1 MPQVSRYMNRW
12 LWVLALCWF
21 SVLILFFHSFLLLF
35 TNNDAFAMVIS
46 CCHFFLSLVFCWTR
60 KSRKMKKWFS
70 WLSHYMNVF
79 FLWPAGDC
87 SGIKCYIKIVSFF
100 DTYQGILC
108 VFFSTNHK
116 KSRKP
121 EKFLYAK
128 VMNKCI
134 AFFCCLPK
142 RQKKWFLTMRDQHNK
157 TKRQYK
163 LLFYIQHS
171 NPNPIPLIK

>member
-1 MPQVSRYMNRW
+1 MPQVSRFMNRW

-46 CCHFFLSLVFCWTR
+46 CCHFFLSLVFYWTR

-108 VFFSTNHK
+108 VFFPLII
-116 KSRKP
+116 KSRGN
-121 EKFLYAK
+121 LRNSYMLRLWIN
-128 VMNKCI
+128 V
-134 AFFCCLPK
+134 LP
-142 RQKKWFLTMRDQHNK
+142 FSVVYPRD
-157 TKRQYK
+157 RRSD
-163 LLFYIQHS
+163 F
-171 NPNPIPLIK
+171 